1 MDTLFTKAKDPPCF
15 LTLVCYECSALV
27 SESAFNYLRYVLR
40 VRPARSYGDSV
51 FNLLRNQPLSFLPNL
66 FLTEG

>member
-1 MDTLFTKAKDPPCF
+1 MNAAAPVP
-15 LTLVCYECSALV
+15 
-27 SESAFNYLRYVLR
+27 ESAFTSLRHVLG
-40 VRPARSYGDSV
+40 VRTAGSYGDSV